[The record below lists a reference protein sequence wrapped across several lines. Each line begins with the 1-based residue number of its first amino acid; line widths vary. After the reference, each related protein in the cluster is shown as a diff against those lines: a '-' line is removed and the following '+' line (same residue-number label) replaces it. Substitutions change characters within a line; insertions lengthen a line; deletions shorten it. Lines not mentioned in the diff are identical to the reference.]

1 MKSFDTGNFI
11 LDKLYNYAI
20 HKNQNN
26 ILSFIEEFKLK
37 QLGGQNRENF
47 KVKIDNLHTEIF
59 NKIKNFLGT
68 DEKKTYCIKSFIYK
82 KIKAENPTLNGMDRA
97 NAILN
102 YITKDT
108 LAEIDIDAACA
119 EMEKNKPSNK
129 TNDLHTE
136 MVQKIMK
143 ILNCSEDDAKKYKS
157 YFYKKIQTE
166 QPELKSYDRAM
177 EVLRIIT
184 PTELNKLVKQ
194 KFLATLAD
202 SNNNTKKEIKEE
214 KPKGKEKGKENGKKK
229 NNYLS

>member
-1 MKSFDTGNFI
+1 MKSFETGNLI
-11 LDKLYNYAI
+11 LDKLYNYAL

-59 NKIKNFLGT
+59 NKIKDILNT
-68 DEKKTYCIKSFIYK
+68 DEKKTYCVKHFVYNKIKS
-82 KIKAENPTLNGMDRA
+82 ENPTLNGLDRA

-157 YFYKKIQTE
+157 YFYRKIQNE

-184 PTELNKLVKQ
+184 PSELNKLVKQ
-194 KFLATLAD
+194 NFLKTLTD
-202 SNNNTKKEIKEE
+202 SKETVEPKQ
-214 KPKGKEKGKENGKKK
+214 KPKPKSKGKN
-229 NNYLS
+229 NNYLN